1 MARQSELSAFVQLKE
16 IEGVFIGRTAH
27 LCCTALRLADGKVC
41 LFSPVQG
48 LGVAAKTSLRDIGIV
63 SHLIAPNHYH
73 NKALA
78 EYAAAFPK
86 ALLCTSSK
94 AVPRLQKLTGLDFS
108 DMGSVAENLAGGF
121 TVLTPDGLKTGEIW
135 LRCDAKRRRTW
146 FVVDAFCG
154 PKTSP
159 ESDRSE
165 TAAFLGTF
173 PTYGVQD
180 RTLYLSW
187 LRQQL
192 RADKPTLMVPC
203 HGSIVASHDLPGQL
217 LALAEHHL

>member
-1 MARQSELSAFVQLKE
+1 MAQQSQLSAFVPLKE
-16 IEGVFIGRTAH
+16 IEDVFIARTAH

-48 LGVAAKTSLRDIGIV
+48 LSVAAVASLHHIGTV
-63 SHLIAPNHYH
+63 SHLLAPNHYH

-86 ALLCTSSK
+86 ALLCASSK
-94 AVPRLQKLTGLDFS
+94 AVPRLKKLTGLDFS
-108 DMGSVAENLAGGF
+108 DIDRVAEKLANAF
-121 TVLTPDGLKTGEIW
+121 SVLVPDGLKTGEIW
-135 LRCDAKRRRTW
+135 LRRDAKRRRTW
-146 FVVDAFCG
+146 FVVDAFSG
-154 PKTSP
+154 PKITP

-180 RTLYLSW
+180 RTLYLNW
-187 LRQQL
+187 LRPQL

-203 HGSIVASHDLPGQL
+203 HGSIVASNDLPGQL